1 MGNGILFLQARQ
13 KLFAWFTKCVRRH
26 GHETLY
32 ITVPS
37 LPPGVI
43 IADPANLDFVFR
55 HEGIFEKGA
64 FFTDRS
70 RDLFGNGIINVDGDL
85 WKRQRK
91 AGLQFLSVSNLKV
104 LTDVVLP
111 RLLRQSI
118 EYLEA
123 RADGVTVVDLQDV
136 VHDIT
141 TQLMGKMAYGMEMHT
156 GDAFTE
162 AFEYSSGATAE
173 RFQNPLWF
181 ITELV
186 TGKKLR
192 QSIRIIKE
200 YGRTIVARAI
210 AERHSAGESPPG
222 NKDEVRKSENMSG
235 SLIHSLLDSIGDE
248 TLVADSAL
256 NYLSAGR
263 DTVAQALTWT
273 FYLLMKHSSP
283 ADKVRREARGN
294 EGDNDM
300 HQVAAAL
307 EPEQLTP
314 TKLPYIMAVFYES
327 LRLYPPIPF
336 EIKQVQQDT
345 TLPDGTFLPKT
356 SIILWC
362 AWAMN
367 RSTLTWG
374 DDADEFRPERWLAGG
389 QLVNR
394 TAAEFPVFNGG
405 SRLCLGKK
413 MAELIAVQV
422 IATWSSLFEFLP
434 AYEGTRISRSSLT
447 LPMDG
452 GLPVFVKRRSGK

>member
-1 MGNGILFLQARQ
+1 VGNGILFLQARQ
-13 KLFAWFTKCVRRH
+13 KLFAWFTECVRRH
-26 GHETLY
+26 GHETLH

-91 AGLQFLSVSNLKV
+91 AGLQFLSASNLKV

-111 RLLRQSI
+111 RLLRESVG
-118 EYLEA
+118 YLEA
-123 RADGVTVVDLQDV
+123 RADGVTVVDVQDV

-186 TGKKLR
+186 TGKRLR
-192 QSIRIIKE
+192 RSIRIIKD
-200 YGRTIVARAI
+200 YGRAIVARAM
-210 AERHSAGESPPG
+210 AERHSTGKSHQSNGDGARG
-222 NKDEVRKSENMSG
+222 SENMSG
-235 SLIHSLLDSIGDE
+235 SLIHSLLDLIGDE

-283 ADKVRREARGN
+283 ADKVRVEARGRD
-294 EGDNDM
+294 GDGVMYQGDT
-300 HQVAAAL
+300 VL
-307 EPEQLTP
+307 EPEQMTP

-327 LRLYPPIPF
+327 LRLHPPIPF
-336 EIKQVQQDT
+336 EIKQAQQDT

-356 SIILWC
+356 SIVFWSP
-362 AWAMN
+362 WAMN

-374 DDADEFRPERWLAGG
+374 DDAEEFRPERWLAEG

-394 TAAEFPVFNGG
+394 SAAEFPVFNGG

-422 IATWSSLFEFLP
+422 IATWSNLFEFVP
-434 AYEGTRISRSSLT
+434 AYEGVRVSRSSLT

-452 GLPVFVKRRSGK
+452 GLPVFVKRRK